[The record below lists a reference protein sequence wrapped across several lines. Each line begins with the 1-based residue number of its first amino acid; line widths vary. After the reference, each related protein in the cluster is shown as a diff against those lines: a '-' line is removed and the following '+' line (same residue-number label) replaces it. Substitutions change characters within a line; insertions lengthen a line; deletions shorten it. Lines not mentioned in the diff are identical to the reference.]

1 MASIAIV
8 FHSGYGHT
16 AAVAES
22 VREGAAAVAGASVTL
37 IRIQNDGT
45 ITEAE
50 WAALDAADAIVFGA
64 PTYMG
69 SASGPFKT
77 FADATSKVWMRQGWK
92 DKFAAGF
99 TNSGSWAGDKQVT
112 LIQMVTLA
120 AQHGMLWI
128 PVGMMPGYNS
138 SKGSAHDLNRTG
150 HFLGLGTQAN
160 TDEGADVAP
169 PAADRETAKAFGRRV
184 AELVVKHRG

>member
-8 FHSGYGHT
+8 VHSGYGHT

-22 VREGAAAVAGASVTL
+22 VREGAAAVAGAEVRL
-37 IRIQNDGT
+37 IAVAKDGT
-45 ITEAE
+45 ITDAD
-50 WAALDAADAIVFGA
+50 WAALDAANAIVFGA

-69 SASGPFKT
+69 SASGPMKT
-77 FADATSKVWMRQGWK
+77 FMDATSKVWMKQGWK

-112 LIQMVTLA
+112 LMQFAVFA

-128 PVGMMPGYNS
+128 PLGMFPGFNASTGS
-138 SKGSAHDLNRTG
+138 SEDLNRTG
-150 HFLGLGTQAN
+150 HFLGLGTQSN
-160 TDEGADVAP
+160 TDQGADATP
-169 PAADRETAKAFGRRV
+169 PASDHATARAFGRRI
-184 AELVVKHRG
+184 AETVVRLAR

>member
-22 VREGAAAVAGASVTL
+22 VRAGAAAVPGATVSL

-45 ITEAE
+45 ITDAE
-50 WAALDAADAIVFGA
+50 WATLDTADAIVFGA

-77 FADATSKVWMRQGWK
+77 FADATSKVWMRGGWK

-128 PVGMMPGYNS
+128 PLGMMPGFNS
-138 SKGSAHDLNRTG
+138 SKGSPADLNRTG

-160 TDEGADVAP
+160 ADEGADVTP
-169 PAADRETAKAFGRRV
+169 PASDHETAKAFGRRI
-184 AELVVKHRG
+184 AEITVKHRG

>member
-16 AAVAES
+16 AAVAAS
-22 VREGAAAVAGASVTL
+22 VRDGAAAVAGADVQL
-37 IRIQNDGT
+37 MAVQKDGS

-69 SASGPFKT
+69 SASGPFKI
-77 FADATSKVWMRQGWK
+77 FMDATSKAWMKQAWK

-99 TNSGSWAGDKQVT
+99 SNSGSWAGDKQVT
-112 LIQMVTLA
+112 LIQFATLA

-128 PVGMMPGYNS
+128 PFGMFAGFNN
-138 SKGSAHDLNRTG
+138 SKGSAADLNRTG

-160 TDEGADVAP
+160 VDEGADIAP
-169 PAADRETAKAFGRRV
+169 PAADHETAKAFGRRV
-184 AELVVKHRG
+184 AEVTVKHRG